1 LPDLPPPALAGGTQF
16 DNAATAIAA
25 VEDIAPPLAVSAADV
40 AQGLT
45 SVRLSGRFQVVAP
58 ARTGRPTWILD
69 VAHNPDAA
77 AVLARN
83 LRDLPAAGRTL
94 GVCGVLADK
103 DAAGVAARLR
113 NSIDAWWLA
122 STDGARGT
130 SSEELAARI
139 EAQIAAPL
147 KLAGNIAAA
156 CAAALAAAGP
166 LDRIVVFGS
175 FHTVGPAMDWLE
187 ARGMLPPDALH
198 EYTGPPRGF

>member
-1 LPDLPPPALAGGTQF
+1 M
-16 DNAATAIAA
+16 
-25 VEDIAPPLAVSAADV
+25 
-40 AQGLT
+40 
-45 SVRLSGRFQVVAP
+45 R
-58 ARTGRPTWILD
+58 
-69 VAHNPDAA
+69 
-77 AVLARN
+77 
-83 LRDLPAAGRTL
+83 
-94 GVCGVLADK
+94 
-103 DAAGVAARLR
+103 AGVAARLR

-147 KLAGNIAAA
+147 NLAGNIAAA

-187 ARGMLPPDALH
+187 ARGMLPPDSASRIYWPAARILKSKVSMERPVKERLVGATILVALIVLIVP
-198 EYTGPPRGF
+198 EMLSGPKRPASAPPSARIFRADAQCFRRLDDQ